1 MLKKNYY
8 VNAHGVQ
15 VQYIIKN
22 DSESDLIKTFSVES
36 NMFVQMNETEGL
48 RVEIISGDKKEL
60 QIVNLISF
68 QDPIRDVSL
77 VRFFDGE
84 VTFVFEL
91 NENAN
96 IKFFT
101 VSGRL
106 TLVLSWDIE
115 VLPQREIEKT
125 VSLSVIP
132 KNARQKNK
140 KK

>member
-1 MLKKNYY
+1 M
-8 VNAHGVQ
+8 
-15 VQYIIKN
+15 
-22 DSESDLIKTFSVES
+22 
-36 NMFVQMNETEGL
+36 

-68 QDPIRDVSL
+68 QDPICDVSL